1 MKALL
6 LLLPNLAV
14 LLGRL
19 LRDPGVPGTAQVAL
33 GAIAAY
39 LASPVDLIPD
49 FMPFVGYLDDVILV
63 ALILDGLPEPPRS
76 RNRAQ
81 ALARRACDAQQERG
95 GGPPPGRVGPCP
107 GQGPSVR
114 GAEVC
119 GTTTVSNWRRWGPE
133 DETTARS
140 PRLRRGGILAAAAAG
155 SSVPRPWRPRS
166 PSPGS

>member
-19 LRDPGVPGTAQVAL
+19 LRDPGVPRTAKVAL

-81 ALARRACDAQQERG
+81 ALAQRA
-95 GGPPPGRVGPCP
+95 
-107 GQGPSVR
+107 
-114 GAEVC
+114 
-119 GTTTVSNWRRWGPE
+119 WRE
-133 DETTARS
+133 
-140 PRLRRGGILAAAAAG
+140 
-155 SSVPRPWRPRS
+155 
-166 PSPGS
+166 

>member
-19 LRDPGVPGTAQVAL
+19 LRDPGVPRTAPVAL
-33 GAIAAY
+33 GAIEAY

-49 FMPFVGYLDDVILV
+49 FMPFVGSLDDVILV

-81 ALARRACDAQQERG
+81 ALAQRA
-95 GGPPPGRVGPCP
+95 
-107 GQGPSVR
+107 
-114 GAEVC
+114 
-119 GTTTVSNWRRWGPE
+119 WRE
-133 DETTARS
+133 
-140 PRLRRGGILAAAAAG
+140 
-155 SSVPRPWRPRS
+155 
-166 PSPGS
+166 

>member
-49 FMPFVGYLDDVILV
+49 FMPFVGY
-63 ALILDGLPEPPRS
+63 
-76 RNRAQ
+76 
-81 ALARRACDAQQERG
+81 RRRD
-95 GGPPPGRVGPCP
+95 PGRAHP
-107 GQGPSVR
+107 GRAS
-114 GAEVC
+114 
-119 GTTTVSNWRRWGPE
+119 
-133 DETTARS
+133 
-140 PRLRRGGILAAAAAG
+140 
-155 SSVPRPWRPRS
+155 
-166 PSPGS
+166 